1 MVRVTKIEVPCSGC
15 STDPCY
21 HWPYCTELL
30 SLRAEVERLR
40 QEREMAQAELA
51 RLRLMLSRMTEDI

>member
-1 MVRVTKIEVPCSGC
+1 VVRVTKIEVPCSGC

-30 SLRAEVERLR
+30 SLRAEVIRLR